1 MLIVYGRRKL
11 RIKKYTDHSNPCS
24 NCKAF
29 DLEISVYKK
38 YCHIFFI
45 PFFPI
50 GPKMSVLKCNSCGHQ
65 LRMDS
70 LQTDYEKNTK
80 NPFYLYSG
88 LILVGLLI
96 LLIVNENLNTQKE
109 KKQFVQNPQVGDI
122 YFIREE
128 TGNKPSYYFLRI
140 ASIEGDSVIV
150 YHGNLVYNGFIS
162 KPQNDDYFVR
172 DEKLVYTKSELI
184 KMLEKDEINSVERN
198 YRNEDGFD
206 RIK

>member
-1 MLIVYGRRKL
+1 MLIVYGKRNL
-11 RIKKYTDHSNPCS
+11 RIKKYADHSHPCS

-29 DLEISVYKK
+29 DLEIKVYKT
-38 YCHIFFI
+38 YCHVFFI

-50 GPKMSVLKCNSCGHQ
+50 GPKMSVLKCNSCGQQ

-70 LQTDYEKNTK
+70 LQGEYEKKTR

-88 LILVGLLI
+88 LILIGGLI
-96 LLIVNENLNTQKE
+96 LLIVNESISKQKE
-109 KKQFVQNPQVGDI
+109 KKQFVQEPQAGDV
-122 YFIREE
+122 YFMREE
-128 TGNKPSYYFLRI
+128 IDNKPSYYFLRI
-140 ASIEGDSVIV
+140 ASVEGDSVIV
-150 YHGNLVYNGFIS
+150 YHGNLMYNGYLS
-162 KPQNDDYFVR
+162 KPQKEDYFVK
-172 DEKLVYTKSELI
+172 DDKLIYAKSELV